1 MPKTSPRHHN
11 GGGGL
16 CVFFFVSG
24 RAINGHIVYMTA
36 IFLILFIGAAVCFAI
51 AAANQPS
58 RINLMALGL
67 LLWVLVYVITYIDKL
82 A

>member
-1 MPKTSPRHHN
+1 
-11 GGGGL
+11 
-16 CVFFFVSG
+16 
-24 RAINGHIVYMTA
+24 MTA